1 MTILEAMSASTP
13 IVATNVGGIPEVV
26 ESGHEGYLVEKSNAE
41 ALALAIK
48 KYIDNPELIARHGK
62 NARTKVL
69 NKFNEKHMVQAYLE
83 QYQALVKG

>member
-1 MTILEAMSASTP
+1 MTDLEP
-13 IVATNVGGIPEVV
+13 IQRYVNSDNSCLFSSI
-26 ESGHEGYLVEKSNAE
+26 SYLVEKSNAE